1 MAYEPDYQTQSPSKK
16 DVTKAVKT
24 SWFPTN
30 LNKKRNT
37 YEDNEKLKTYVNFK
51 VTFEEI
57 RRVPEWQKQTDAII
71 REEVDN
77 AEKDGFGSIRGYYTF
92 VHAQLCAIVQ
102 RRVVK
107 EVFAENKLKQKLTRP
122 TRMWISNRFA
132 PGGAG
137 YSAAKTDFHTMAN
150 KQKKK

>member
-1 MAYEPDYQTQSPSKK
+1 MAYEPDYQTQSPTKE
-16 DVTKAVKT
+16 DVIRAVNT

-37 YEDNEKLKTYVNFK
+37 YGDNDRLKSYANVK

-57 RRVPEWQKQTDAII
+57 RRVPQWRERTDAII
-71 REEVDN
+71 AEEVDI
-77 AEKDGFGSIRGYYTF
+77 AENDGFGSVRGYYTF

-102 RRVVK
+102 RRVIQ
-107 EVFAENKLKQKLTRP
+107 EVFAENKLKQKLASP
-122 TRMWISNRFA
+122 TRAWISKRFA

-137 YSAAKTDFHTMAN
+137 YNQAKTEFYSIA
-150 KQKKK
+150 K